1 MMANLICDM
10 CHEKEATH
18 FEEIMDGILNE
29 YIHAN
34 LCDLCHADALKQ
46 GILKYK
52 NGQEPLAFVPLVSD
66 RNRGYKIEDKQRP
79 SVSVSPFPERIGDF
93 ENEDKV
99 NPMAK
104 KFNVVVSL
112 PKGIVEKDF
121 ADSVGVIREAKRKD
135 GSLIKMKTGGIVY
148 RFPLNVTKLSAM
160 IKKHNLKKVDK
171 YGQDTVWLSVFEKDA
186 GDKTASPSGSSDL

>member
-52 NGQEPLAFVPLVSD
+52 NGQKPLAFVPLVSD
-66 RNRGYKIEDKQRP
+66 RNRGYKI
-79 SVSVSPFPERIGDF
+79 
-93 ENEDKV
+93 EDKV

-186 GDKTASPSGSSDL
+186 GDKTASPSGSSSDL

>member
-10 CHEKEATH
+10 CHERDAVH
-18 FEEIMDGILNE
+18 FTWIMDGILKE
-29 YIHAN
+29 YISAS
-34 LCDLCHADALKQ
+34 LCDLCNADALKQ

-52 NGQEPLAFVPLVSD
+52 NGQEPLAFVPLVSE
-66 RNRGYKIEDKQRP
+66 RNRGYKISDE
-79 SVSVSPFPERIGDF
+79 GT
-93 ENEDKV
+93 N
-99 NPMAK
+99 MAK
-104 KFNVVVSL
+104 KFNVVCSL
-112 PKGIVEKDF
+112 PKGVTETNF

-171 YGQDTVWLSVFEKDA
+171 YGSEVVWLSLFEKDA
-186 GDKTASPSGSSDL
+186 GDKTAVPSGSSSDL

>member
-1 MMANLICDM
+1 MMDNLICDM
-10 CHEKEATH
+10 CHGKEATH

-46 GILKYK
+46 GILKYV
-52 NGQEPLAFVPLVSD
+52 NGQKPLVFVPLVSERD
-66 RNRGYKIEDKQRP
+66 REYKI
-79 SVSVSPFPERIGDF
+79 
-93 ENEDKV
+93 EDKV

-104 KFNVVVSL
+104 KFSVVVSL

-121 ADSVGVIREAKRKD
+121 SDSVGVVREAKRKD

-148 RFPLNVTKLSAM
+148 RFPLNITKLSAM
-160 IKKHNLKKVDK
+160 IKKYQLKKVDK
-171 YGQDTVWLSVFEKDA
+171 YGSEVVWLSLFEKDA
-186 GDKTASPSGSSDL
+186 GDKTAVPSGSSSDL